1 MKKSKMLILAKAH
14 LALSSEE
21 FVNGKELFICH
32 ALSEVK
38 SRLKSSDVDET
49 YFKLKE
55 IIRAKL
61 DGEYTFND
69 WLAKNFGIVEPSF
82 RESDEVRDAYDD
94 KMQITRLAWMNSM
107 IEEFAA
113 QGD

>member
-1 MKKSKMLILAKAH
+1 MLTLAKAH

-21 FVNGKELFICH
+21 FVNGKELFVCH
-32 ALSEVK
+32 TLQEVK

-49 YFKLKE
+49 YYELIN

-69 WLAKNFGIVEPSF
+69 WLAKNFGIVEPSY
-82 RESDEVRDAYDD
+82 RESDEEHDAYDT

-107 IEEFAA
+107 IKEFAA